1 MGIFIEAQPPRTEEM
16 QVEIRAR
23 GMRSSVLQRVAD
35 VEGELRRFVAEYV
48 IELLDK
54 PHVLATRTIDVCG
67 VMDGVW
73 AVIATQARGRENR
86 TQRAGLNHRRTRAIQ
101 LESSVEPDPWSLT
114 LTCPREVC
122 PHATD

>member
-1 MGIFIEAQPPRTEEM
+1 MPRAGVGIFIEAQPPRTEEM

-54 PHVLATRTIDVCG
+54 PHVMADP
-67 VMDGVW
+67 
-73 AVIATQARGRENR
+73 ARSMC
-86 TQRAGLNHRRTRAIQ
+86 AA
-101 LESSVEPDPWSLT
+101 
-114 LTCPREVC
+114 
-122 PHATD
+122 